1 MICMALLDKM
11 IRKMMREN
19 KKEEIAVMLAESEKR
34 REELAET
41 VADLKIKLRQSMTIF
56 PSDGVVIRT
65 DGTVAGS
72 DIFID
77 GQLPHEMTS
86 VRLWMNIQNG
96 IELSYE
102 TLKDGEFDRV
112 WIYGEDPE
120 RSAEYQKEKEK
131 RRERI
136 NQDIKQ
142 KADSQKVTPKAEGLQ
157 WLESFKEADE
167 RDSVT
172 LEDRWICSH
181 CMAGNVKSTARQKK
195 DKIQCSVCR
204 QWSKK

>member
-1 MICMALLDKM
+1 MALLDKV
-11 IRKMMREN
+11 IKKLMRDN
-19 KKEEIAVMLAESEKR
+19 KKEDLAVMLADSEKQ
-34 REELAET
+34 REALAET
-41 VADLKIKLRQSMTIF
+41 VADLKIKLQNSMVVF

-65 DGTVAGS
+65 DGTIGGS

-77 GQLPHEMTS
+77 GERPHQITS

-102 TLKDGEFDRV
+102 TLEDGDFERV
-112 WIYGEDPE
+112 WVYGEDSE

-131 RRERI
+131 RRERVNKEI
-136 NQDIKQ
+136 KRNAEEADERKVVDWKGKEIPKDDI
-142 KADSQKVTPKAEGLQ
+142 E
-157 WLESFKEADE
+157 DE

-181 CMAGNVKSTARQKK
+181 CMAGNTKSTARQKK
-195 DKIQCSVCR
+195 DKIQCLVCK